1 MVDSEMLMPYSEKGI
16 AQNMSHTVHAVLVN
30 IVSLRYSW
38 KLIATLTYIIKQFLD
53 KRRLVENKV
62 KLIKFCRTFWKW

>member
-1 MVDSEMLMPYSEKGI
+1 
-16 AQNMSHTVHAVLVN
+16 MSHTVHAVLVN

-53 KRRLVENKV
+53 KRRLVENKL
-62 KLIKFCRTFWKW
+62 KLIKFCRTF